1 MICSS
6 SRGLPNFDFACFPL
20 CLVGVQ
26 VIENVAQNY
35 ATSSI
40 LSLSTD
46 VSIHRELQTTG
57 YEVGEPELTYG
68 GTSLQLVYQLS
79 DQLNPNQVKIIP
91 FSDEACTASIE
102 TGNDYL
108 VPSLTYTDDASGAT
122 QTLVVL
128 FTIDP
133 VKIQSS
139 PIWEEA
145 SDKQFFISL
154 CVGIALYSGDYANDP
169 SATSM
174 YAVDTLVY
182 VKVDFK
188 GDFGTDLNVDPKDPN
203 REVAE
208 QVYFVEGFL
217 CNPENNEPWQFEE
230 PRTQGQSVRVCVKP
244 TDDSLRDQV
253 YMRSIQFFTFVRTDG
268 VPDGQDPITQ
278 PAIKD
283 QESANGDATELT
295 CVRGT
300 EICYFDTLL
309 KGEFFFSP
317 GKLEGYGEA
326 WLQVSVWFGVI
337 TQRWASK
344 IMFLTLAIFWDDT
357 VWYRAVP
364 QTQDSE

>member
-1 MICSS
+1 LVLLFFPLRLIGAQIIDNIVQKNGTSSVQSS
-6 SRGLPNFDFACFPL
+6 SPLGSIQRG
-20 CLVGVQ
+20 
-26 VIENVAQNY
+26 
-35 ATSSI
+35 
-40 LSLSTD
+40 
-46 VSIHRELQTTG
+46 LQTTG
-57 YEVGEPELTYG
+57 YNVGEPELSYG

-79 DQLNPNQVKIIP
+79 DQISPNQVRILP
-91 FSDEACTASIE
+91 FSDEACTISIE

-108 VPSLTYTDDASGAT
+108 IPSLNFTADSTGST

-169 SATSM
+169 TATSM
-174 YAVDTLVY
+174 YAVDTLVN

-188 GDFGTDLNVDPKDPN
+188 GDFGTDFNVDPKDPN

-230 PRTQGQSVRVCVKP
+230 PRRQGQSVRVCVKP
-244 TDDSLRDQV
+244 TDDSLRDKV

-278 PAIKD
+278 PALKD
-283 QESANGDATELT
+283 EESANSDATELT
-295 CVRGT
+295 CVPGT
-300 EICYFDTLL
+300 ELCYFDTLL

-326 WLQVSVWFGVI
+326 WLQVSVLFGVF
-337 TQRWASK
+337 TEG
-344 IMFLTLAIFWDDT
+344 AINK
-357 VWYRAVP
+357 
-364 QTQDSE
+364 SHC